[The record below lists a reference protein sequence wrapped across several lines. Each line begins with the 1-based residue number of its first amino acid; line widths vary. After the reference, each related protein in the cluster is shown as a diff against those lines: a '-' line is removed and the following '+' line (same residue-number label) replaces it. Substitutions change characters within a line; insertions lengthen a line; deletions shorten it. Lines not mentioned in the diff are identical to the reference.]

1 MNYEKPTINKIE
13 FNMSAKHGQHM
24 KSQKIRSHIDEVKV
38 GELTK
43 KYGSPLFVFSQQ
55 TIEELYHKTYNA
67 FTSRYPKVQFAWSY
81 KTNYLSG
88 ICQVM
93 HNLGSCAEVVSEM
106 EYEKAKTLNIE
117 GSEIIYNGPYKP
129 KESLRKAV
137 QDGAKIHIDH
147 FFEINDLEEIAD
159 ELNIRIPVAIRLN
172 MFTGTY
178 PQWDKFGF
186 NHENGE
192 AYNAVKRIFSENK
205 LYLTGL
211 HTHIGTFILD
221 ANAYSMA
228 TTKIMKFKASIEKE
242 FNYEIEYIDMGGGFA
257 SKSYLKGVYQS
268 PEVMIPTVDE
278 YANAITTA
286 IYEHNESETLPK
298 LYMELGRYL
307 IDEAGYLLSTITAY
321 KRFSNVKKAYI
332 MDAGV
337 NLLYT
342 SQWYSF
348 VVELDQAYKGT
359 PEPSIL
365 NGPLCMNIDV
375 IEENIALPPLNRG
388 SILTLSPVGAYNL
401 SQSMQ
406 FIRYRPAVVLID
418 KASKVHLLKDSE
430 GLEEL
435 ISTEHLPNDLKRP

>member
-1 MNYEKPTINKIE
+1 MHYEKPTINKIE
-13 FNMSAKHGQHM
+13 FNLSSKHGQYM
-24 KSQKIRSHIDEVKV
+24 NSQKVRTHIDDMPIE
-38 GELTK
+38 ELTK
-43 KYGSPLFVFSQQ
+43 QYGSPLFVFSQQ
-55 TIEELYHKTYNA
+55 KIEELYLKTYNA
-67 FTSRYPKVQFAWSY
+67 FTARYPKVQFAWSY

-88 ICQVM
+88 ICQLM
-93 HNLGSCAEVVSEM
+93 HKLGSSAEVVSEM
-106 EYEKAKTLNIE
+106 EYEKAKALKVE

-129 KESLRKAV
+129 KEALKKAV
-137 QDGAKIHIDH
+137 EDGAKIHIDH

-159 ELNIRIPVAIRLN
+159 ELKLRIPVAIRLN
-172 MFTGTY
+172 MFTGTH

-186 NHENGE
+186 NYENSE

-221 ANAYSMA
+221 ANAYNIA
-228 TTKIMKFKASIEKE
+228 TTKIMKFKALIEKE

-268 PEVMIPTVDE
+268 PEVIIPTVDE

-286 IYEHNESETLPK
+286 IYEHNERQTLPK

-307 IDEAGYLLSTITAY
+307 IDEAGYLLSTVRAY
-321 KRFSNVKKAYI
+321 KRFSNAKKAYI

-348 VVELDQAYKGT
+348 VVELDQDYQGT
-359 PEPSIL
+359 PEPSTL

-375 IEENIALPPLNRG
+375 IEENISLPPLNRG

-418 KASKVHLLKDSE
+418 KNSQVHLLKESE
-430 GLEEL
+430 SLKE
-435 ISTEHLPNDLKRP
+435 IDSTEHLLNHSPKP